1 VVVAVKKIAP
11 RKWRQKMKKS
21 LLWTIWGSALFIMIF
36 LTGAIALAEENDE
49 FAMPA
54 GSGTAAAPA
63 EAKTSDAFAPA
74 EAKPGDAE
82 AVKNDPGA
90 TPADPAEAPGP
101 ADSPSGDAPA
111 AGALVEAGGDAL
123 PPPANLD
130 ESEQVEVLSGSHKFT
145 PGNESK
151 DPFKPLVVKKVI
163 LPPAPTP
170 ISKPSGRSGPPLPP
184 PPKPIQLFVS
194 GVCGNENERLA
205 MIMFENKPYVVSKDM
220 VVDGKFKIVD
230 ILPDRLVIYSNKE
243 QMRRT
248 FPIGGGKR

>member
-74 EAKPGDAE
+74 EAKPGDA
-82 AVKNDPGA
+82 
-90 TPADPAEAPGP
+90 
-101 ADSPSGDAPA
+101 S
-111 AGALVEAGGDAL
+111 

-248 FPIGGGKR
+248 FPIGGGKQ

>member
-1 VVVAVKKIAP
+1 
-11 RKWRQKMKKS
+11 M
-21 LLWTIWGSALFIMIF
+21 LFR
-36 LTGAIALAEENDE
+36 
-49 FAMPA
+49 
-54 GSGTAAAPA
+54 SAPA

-74 EAKPGDAE
+74 EAKPGDA
-82 AVKNDPGA
+82 
-90 TPADPAEAPGP
+90 
-101 ADSPSGDAPA
+101 S
-111 AGALVEAGGDAL
+111 

>member
-1 VVVAVKKIAP
+1 
-11 RKWRQKMKKS
+11 MKKS

-74 EAKPGDAE
+74 EAKPGDA
-82 AVKNDPGA
+82 
-90 TPADPAEAPGP
+90 
-101 ADSPSGDAPA
+101 S
-111 AGALVEAGGDAL
+111 